1 MEYNA
6 SALSIGVQRF
16 SFGQFNYILY
26 IMSTYN
32 LPKIRARI
40 DKLDEE
46 IQELINKRASLAQ
59 EVAQAKYAEE
69 DNPNFYRP
77 EREAQ
82 ILRNVVQR
90 NNQGLLHDDTLTLIF
105 REIMSACLS
114 LQKPMNVAFL
124 GPVGTYSEAAVYKHF
139 GHKAQIIPL
148 QTIDEVFRE
157 VEVGTAHYGV
167 VPVENSTEG
176 GVNQT
181 LDCFINTPLKICGEI
196 ELPIH
201 HYLLSRSLEIEQ
213 IKRIYSH
220 QQSFAQC
227 RSWLDNRLPTI
238 ERIAVNSNAEAARRV
253 ADEVGAAAIAG
264 QTAAEIYQL
273 QIVAER
279 IEDDINNTTRFA
291 VIGQTEPSPSGN
303 DKTSLLLS
311 NPNKSGALYHLLEPF
326 AENNVN
332 MTRIESR
339 PSRQG
344 IWEYIFFVEVE
355 GHIKDAPIAKSLH
368 RLEGQ
373 ISLVKHIG
381 SYPRI

>member
-1 MEYNA
+1 
-6 SALSIGVQRF
+6 
-16 SFGQFNYILY
+16 
-26 IMSTYN
+26 
-32 LPKIRARI
+32 
-40 DKLDEE
+40 
-46 IQELINKRASLAQ
+46 
-59 EVAQAKYAEE
+59 
-69 DNPNFYRP
+69 
-77 EREAQ
+77 
-82 ILRNVVQR
+82 
-90 NNQGLLHDDTLTLIF
+90 
-105 REIMSACLS
+105 
-114 LQKPMNVAFL
+114 
-124 GPVGTYSEAAVYKHF
+124 
-139 GHKAQIIPL
+139 
-148 QTIDEVFRE
+148 
-157 VEVGTAHYGV
+157 
-167 VPVENSTEG
+167 
-176 GVNQT
+176 
-181 LDCFINTPLKICGEI
+181 
-196 ELPIH
+196 
-201 HYLLSRSLEIEQ
+201 
-213 IKRIYSH
+213 
-220 QQSFAQC
+220 
-227 RSWLDNRLPTI
+227 LPTI